1 MKKDLNEYKDGKQ
14 SIERIKWTDWALIDE
29 NGKVIGD
36 KPENYPG
43 WVECPTCGN
52 PMTYSKLN
60 IMDDFFECCS
70 CMLLPFKSWIVCK
83 CNFTKLG
90 DYSQAVSKLGSERS
104 YSPESDS

>member
-14 SIERIKWTDWALIDE
+14 SIDRIKWTDWALIDE

-52 PMTYSKLN
+52 PMTYSQKNL
-60 IMDDFFECCS
+60 MDDFFECSFCS
-70 CMLLPFKSWIVCK
+70 LKLFAKDISDTDR
-83 CNFTKLG
+83 FTRNTTPA
-90 DYSQAVSKLGSERS
+90 S
-104 YSPESDS
+104 